1 MSDFVVLFSSFVFKE
16 SHMTNR
22 KIVFS
27 ALLMALVLGG
37 PVLGQDLDG
46 TLKKIKTSG
55 TFTIGYRDSA
65 PPFSFP
71 GPDKRPVGYSIDVCM
86 QVASAI
92 QKQLG
97 MADLKLNWVPVTAE
111 NRIDMVAQGKVDI
124 ECGTTTMTLSRQE
137 RVDFSLMTFIDGAG
151 LLTTAG
157 TNWRGVADL
166 TDKRIAVIPGTTTE
180 KALND
185 FLKKEFISVKVVPV
199 KDHLE
204 GVGAIEKGLA
214 DAFASDRGTL
224 IGIAVTSK
232 DPTRFALA
240 NVVFSFEPYG
250 LMMRRNDA
258 AFRLAVNRALAGLYR
273 SGGFVPIYERW
284 FGGFGKPSEA
294 IQAMYLLNGLPE

>member
-1 MSDFVVLFSSFVFKE
+1 
-16 SHMTNR
+16 MTNI
-22 KIVFS
+22 KAMV
-27 ALLMALVLGG
+27 LVLLTTLVLAG
-37 PVLGQDLDG
+37 PAFGQDLDG

-55 TFTIGYRDSA
+55 TFTIGYREAA

-71 GPDKRPVGYSIDVCM
+71 GPDKRPVGYSIDICM
-86 QVASAI
+86 HVAGEI

-97 MADLKLNWVPVTAE
+97 IDNLKLNWVPLTAE

-157 TNWRGVADL
+157 VNWRGAADL
-166 TDKRIAVIPGTTTE
+166 ADKRIAVIPGTTTE
-180 KALND
+180 KALSD
-185 FLKKEFISVKVVPV
+185 VLKKEFITVQTIKV

-204 GVGAIEKGLA
+204 GIAAVEKGSA

-224 IGIAVTSK
+224 AGIALTSK
-232 DPTRFALA
+232 DPGRFALA
-240 NVVFSFEPYG
+240 NVVFSYEPYG

-273 SGGFVPIYERW
+273 TGGIVPIYERW
-284 FGGFGKPSEA
+284 FGAFGKPSEA
-294 IQAMYLLNGLPE
+294 IQAMYLINGLPE

>member
-1 MSDFVVLFSSFVFKE
+1 
-16 SHMTNR
+16 MTNM
-22 KIVFS
+22 KSVFS
-27 ALLMALVLGG
+27 ALLMVLVLGG

-55 TFTIGYRDSA
+55 TFTIGYRESA

-180 KALND
+180 KALTD

-204 GVGAIEKGLA
+204 GVAAIEKGLA

-240 NVVFSFEPYG
+240 NVVFSYEPYG

-273 SGGFVPIYERW
+273 SGGFVPIYDRW
-284 FGGFGKPSEA
+284 FGGFGKPSEG

>member
-1 MSDFVVLFSSFVFKE
+1 MTTNMKIMFSVLL
-16 SHMTNR
+16 
-22 KIVFS
+22 
-27 ALLMALVLGG
+27 AALVLGG
-37 PVLGQDLDG
+37 PALSQDLDG

-55 TFTIGYRDSA
+55 TFTIGYREAA

-71 GPDKRPVGYSIDVCM
+71 GPEKRPVGYSIDLCM
-86 QVASAI
+86 HVASTI

-97 MADLKLNWVPVTAE
+97 MENLKLDWVPVTAE

-124 ECGTTTMTLSRQE
+124 ECGTTTASLSRQE
-137 RVDFSLMTFIDGAG
+137 RVDFSLMTFVDGG
-151 LLTTAG
+151 SLLTAA
-157 TNWRGVADL
+157 NANLRGLADL

-180 KALND
+180 KALAD
-185 FLKKEFISVKVVPV
+185 FLKKEFISVKVVQV

-204 GVGAIEKGLA
+204 GLAAIEKGLA

-240 NVVFSFEPYG
+240 NVVFSYEPYG
-250 LMMRRNDA
+250 LMVRRNDA